1 MEKPCFIS
9 DCQYNCPKGQKSWC
23 EHKRVQNWRISK
35 DGRGG
40 SLNQQLNSWLRRGL
54 EHRFCRELRGSLCRK
69 STPSPLLLK
78 EALWGPDVIWE
89 PGEPAPVWAPRTL
102 SALLTMPVLTQPLLE
117 TVPHPVVVPHFPGR
131 WCLSTFCH
139 PGLCTHPAGLS
150 CGAGFPVGFAC
161 FGFWCLERPALGA
174 GRGLGALQ
182 GSSVPWVWRSST
194 FPTCVLGNTSATEC
208 SIEVLTGPAG
218 NGRDCFV

>member
-35 DGRGG
+35 DGSGG

-102 SALLTMPVLTQPLLE
+102 SALLTMPVLTQPLARDRPASCSSPSLPWQMMFVHVLSPRALH
-117 TVPHPVVVPHFPGR
+117 TPSR
-131 WCLSTFCH
+131 AQLWCRFSCGFRLLWVLMSGKACS
-139 PGLCTHPAGLS
+139 GGWQGSGCTAGLF
-150 CGAGFPVGFAC
+150 CAM
-161 FGFWCLERPALGA
+161 
-174 GRGLGALQ
+174 GL
-182 GSSVPWVWRSST
+182 T
-194 FPTCVLGNTSATEC
+194 
-208 SIEVLTGPAG
+208 
-218 NGRDCFV
+218 